1 MSIKE
6 SVTLDEAIAILNRAL
21 DEDRVAISE
30 LMLDHKVECNG
41 ALADDKTI
49 QVGKRLKLGEHVS
62 TVGVLG
68 ILNGL
73 FGIDDDM
80 YDTHYGAIGAQVDK
94 DDGTIQLFSRVDH
107 EKVRDWLDDQEK
119 KNGQE

>member
-1 MSIKE
+1 M
-6 SVTLDEAIAILNRAL
+6 
-21 DEDRVAISE
+21 
-30 LMLDHKVECNG
+30 
-41 ALADDKTI
+41 
-49 QVGKRLKLGEHVS
+49 GKRLK
-62 TVGVLG
+62 VGVLG

>member
-1 MSIKE
+1 MPIKE

-21 DEDRVAISE
+21 EEDRVAISE

-41 ALADDKTI
+41 ALADDETI
-49 QVGKRLKLGEHVS
+49 QVGKRLKLGESVS

-94 DDGTIQLFSRVDH
+94 DDGTIQSFSRVDH
-107 EKVRDWLDDQEK
+107 EKVRDWLDSREEEDV
-119 KNGQE
+119 

>member
-1 MSIKE
+1 
-6 SVTLDEAIAILNRAL
+6 
-21 DEDRVAISE
+21 
-30 LMLDHKVECNG
+30 MLDHQVECNG
-41 ALADDKTI
+41 ALADDETI
-49 QVGKRLKLGEHVS
+49 QVGKRLKLGEYVS

-94 DDGTIQLFSRVDH
+94 DDGIIQLFSRVDH